1 VFVCGCAS
9 AESKRA
15 RAKERKYG
23 EERGGGERGRER
35 ERRRVCV
42 GRTSCRKHAVAADAA
57 ARVTFFYLLI
67 VHAGVGHERALQ
79 SRMHIV
85 VKIEC
90 LVVKIEC
97 LVVKIE

>member
-1 VFVCGCAS
+1 MGVPPQKAN
-9 AESKRA
+9 EQ
-15 RAKERKYG
+15 ERKRGNTERREGG
-23 EERGGGERGRER
+23 ERGGERGRGGEF
-35 ERRRVCV
+35 VC